1 MSWWAA
7 IKMIWRQKRLAPIFA
22 PPAQMSISI
31 TTSRDDQL
39 KAAVLLSESL
49 EMLGSPH
56 AFIGGFAWA
65 VLGSSRL
72 TEMSV

>member
-1 MSWWAA
+1 
-7 IKMIWRQKRLAPIFA
+7 
-22 PPAQMSISI
+22 MSISI

-49 EMLGSPH
+49 EVLGSPH